1 MTGRATRLEAVRDA
15 LPPQTC
21 LTIDELDALLGLPRK
36 EIVKST
42 LRLMSRG
49 LLERVERGC
58 YQLTLAGIESRAFG
72 EALTSGPIGPGTTKS
87 RKKKPNLRTR
97 LWRAMCVKQKFTIN
111 DLVAICAK
119 GFEKNAR
126 ENARK
131 YLRALE
137 QAGYLRTLP
146 KQHGEALTSNGFKRF
161 MLIRQTGPQAPEVKR
176 NGQNVYDPN
185 TGVLHDCAK

>member
-1 MTGRATRLEAVRDA
+1 MTGRATRLEAIRDA
-15 LPPQTC
+15 LPPHAC
-21 LTIDELDALLGLPRK
+21 LTIDELDVLVGLPRK

-42 LRLMSRG
+42 SRLMSRG

-58 YQLTLAGIESRAFG
+58 YQLTAAGIESRKTG
-72 EALTSGPIGPGTTKS
+72 EALTSGPISPATTKS

-119 GFEKNAR
+119 GPEKNPH

-146 KQHGEALTSNGFKRF
+146 KQHGQALTSNGFKRF
-161 MLIRQTGPQAPEVKR
+161 QLMRQTGPQAPEVKH
-176 NGQNVYDPN
+176 GGEHVFDPN
-185 TGVLHDCAK
+185 TGEFHDCTK